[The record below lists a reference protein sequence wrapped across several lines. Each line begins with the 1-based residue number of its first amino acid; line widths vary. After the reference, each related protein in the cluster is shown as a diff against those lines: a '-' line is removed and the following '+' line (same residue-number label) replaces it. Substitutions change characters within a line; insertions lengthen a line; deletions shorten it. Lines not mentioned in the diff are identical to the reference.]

1 MALAATLLSALGK
14 RQDYSQ
20 LANILQPYMRFGAD
34 SNSICQVKYQDL
46 PVYISLDRVDS
57 SQGHVQTWKTLGQ
70 SDRLHQFGP
79 RSWPI

>member
-1 MALAATLLSALGK
+1 
-14 RQDYSQ
+14 
-20 LANILQPYMRFGAD
+20 MRFGAD

-57 SQGHVQTWKTLGQ
+57 SQGHVQTWGTLGQ